1 MARTLL
7 LLVATCAA
15 RDMQRKV
22 CSAEWGAATS
32 HGPIRIA
39 NVELHSQQPF
49 RVAAQLAVRASAD
62 GVSSSLLSEAKTFEP
77 AELAAFAALL
87 RPHTVVLDIG
97 ANVGW
102 WTFNFAT
109 EHEVHSFEPFPANLA
124 LQNLSKCL
132 NPKLASRIITYPV
145 GLYEQEP
152 ARCEMY
158 SSPKN
163 VGDTHTVC
171 GTLNE
176 LTSKRAGMKN
186 NLRRGSVEMR
196 VLDKLVPS
204 RLFHED
210 KIIKMDIEGSE
221 LAALKGA
228 THLLTSGEPPRAIF
242 MEVVFFRG
250 TARRELYQFLDRYG
264 YAPRQRVNYNMMFVH
279 KKHLSMMEP
288 WHRSDHGAS
297 RSVCDDLCAFHRPP
311 ACNTTCGLKGMRNC
325 CGWWN
330 QQSSKLGARGTAAI
344 TVATPLEGTRCGFVG
359 EALEQLQL
367 KL

>member
-1 MARTLL
+1 M
-7 LLVATCAA
+7 
-15 RDMQRKV
+15 
-22 CSAEWGAATS
+22 
-32 HGPIRIA
+32 
-39 NVELHSQQPF
+39 
-49 RVAAQLAVRASAD
+49 
-62 GVSSSLLSEAKTFEP
+62 
-77 AELAAFAALL
+77 
-87 RPHTVVLDIG
+87 
-97 ANVGW
+97 
-102 WTFNFAT
+102 
-109 EHEVHSFEPFPANLA
+109 
-124 LQNLSKCL
+124 
-132 NPKLASRIITYPV
+132 

-344 TVATPLEGTRCGFVG
+344 TVATP
-359 EALEQLQL
+359 
-367 KL
+367 